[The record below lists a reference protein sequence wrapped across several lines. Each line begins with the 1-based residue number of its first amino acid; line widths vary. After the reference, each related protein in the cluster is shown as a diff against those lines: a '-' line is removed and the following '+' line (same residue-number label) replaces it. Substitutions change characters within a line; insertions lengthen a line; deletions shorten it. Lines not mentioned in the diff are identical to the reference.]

1 MADIMEKKI
10 YINSIASV
18 EGSSEPDY
26 KELIPDPVA
35 RRRMSRIIKMGVSSA
50 YIALN
55 EWKGEAVDGIIT
67 GTGWGCLADTEKFL
81 NSIYE
86 NDERLLNPSSF
97 IQSTPNTIGAQIAL
111 FLGSK
116 CYNVSYVHGGISFES
131 ALVDAMAMLQE
142 DSASNLLVGG
152 FDEMSPTKEHILGRM
167 GVWRIAKPG
176 EGAHFFIIGN
186 RESSQTIAEIESVVT
201 YPETS
206 DYSATISIQELLDK
220 AGVKLEGNYRILYGM
235 ENPCAFSDEM
245 RDKIID
251 YKQICGEYPTAS
263 AFGLWHGC
271 RILEENPHTDKIIIV
286 TRHLRERISVIVV
299 NNTLK

>member
-1 MADIMEKKI
+1 MEKRI
-10 YINSIASV
+10 YINSRASV
-18 EGSSEPDY
+18 EGSNEPDY
-26 KELIPDPVA
+26 KEIIPDPVA

-50 YIALN
+50 FIALK
-55 EWKGEAVDGIIT
+55 EWGGEAVDGLIT

-142 DSASNLLVGG
+142 DDGKNLLVGG

-176 EGAHFFIIGN
+176 EGAQFFVIGN
-186 RESSQTIAEIESVVT
+186 KKSSQTIAEIEFVVSF
-201 YPETS
+201 PETS
-206 DYSATISIQELLDK
+206 DYSCTIDIQRLLDR
-220 AGVKLEGNYRILYGM
+220 AGVKPEGGCRILYGM
-235 ENPCAFSDEM
+235 ENPCSFPEDMS
-245 RDKIID
+245 DKIID
-251 YKQICGEYPTAS
+251 YKKICGEYPTAS
-263 AFGLWHGC
+263 AFGMWHACG
-271 RILEENPHTDKIIIV
+271 ILEENPQIGKVIIV
-286 TRHLRERISVIVV
+286 TRHLRERISIIVV
-299 NNTLK
+299 NNVSK

>member
-1 MADIMEKKI
+1 MERKI
-10 YINSIASV
+10 YINSRASV
-18 EGSSEPDY
+18 EGSNEPDY
-26 KELIPDPVA
+26 KEIIPDPVA

-50 YIALN
+50 FIALK
-55 EWKGEAVDGIIT
+55 EWKGEAVKGIIT

-116 CYNVSYVHGGISFES
+116 SYNVSYVHGGISFES
-131 ALVDAMAMLQE
+131 ALVDAMAMLQ
-142 DSASNLLVGG
+142 DDDATNILVGG

-176 EGAHFFIIGN
+176 EGAHFFVIGN
-186 RESSQTIAEIESVVT
+186 SKSSQTIAEIESLAT
-201 YPETS
+201 FPETS
-206 DYSATISIQELLDK
+206 DYSATIDIHELLDR
-220 AGVKLEGNYRILYGM
+220 AGVKLEGEYRILYGM
-235 ENPCAFSDEM
+235 ENPCLFSDDM
-245 RDKIID
+245 QDKIFD
-251 YKQICGEYPTAS
+251 YKKICGEYPTAS

-271 RILEENPHTDKIIIV
+271 GILGENTHIGKIIIV

-299 NNTLK
+299 NNASK